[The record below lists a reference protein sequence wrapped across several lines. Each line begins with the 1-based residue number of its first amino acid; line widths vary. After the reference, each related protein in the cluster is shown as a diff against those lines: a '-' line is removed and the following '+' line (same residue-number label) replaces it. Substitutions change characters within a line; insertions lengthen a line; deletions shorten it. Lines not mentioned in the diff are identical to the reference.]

1 MMKEFKAFVSRG
13 NVVDLAVGVIIGGA
27 FGKVIS
33 SLVSDIFMPVISL
46 LTGGV
51 KFSDLRIVLVEA
63 VGESSEVAILYGLFI
78 ENIIDFVIIALSIFI
93 FIKLLSSMKK
103 KEADKPAAAPVVD
116 PVVELLSEIRD
127 ELRKNQVNK

>member
-1 MMKEFKAFVSRG
+1 MIKDLKAFVLRG

-33 SLVSDIFMPVISL
+33 SLVSDIFMPLISL
-46 LTGGV
+46 LTGGAN
-51 KFSDLRIVLVEA
+51 FSDLKIVLVEA
-63 VGESSEVAILYGLFI
+63 AGEATEVAILYGMFI
-78 ENIIDFVIIALSIFI
+78 ESTIDFLIIAVSIFF

-103 KEADKPAAAPVVD
+103 KEEVTPAPADID

-127 ELRKNQVNK
+127 ELKKR

>member
-1 MMKEFKAFVSRG
+1 MIKEFKAFVLRG

-51 KFSDLRIVLVEA
+51 KFSDLRVVLVEA

-78 ENIIDFVIIALSIFI
+78 ENIIDFVIIALSIFV

-127 ELRKNQVNK
+127 ELRKNPVNK

>member
-1 MMKEFKAFVSRG
+1 MRG

-33 SLVSDIFMPVISL
+33 SLVSDVFMPVISV

-51 KFSDLRIVLVEA
+51 SFADLKIVLVEA
-63 VGESSEVAILYGLFI
+63 VGEASEVAINYGLFI
-78 ENIIDFVIIALSIFI
+78 ENIIDFLIIALSIFV

-103 KEADKPAAAPVVD
+103 KEVPPPAPAPTID
-116 PVVELLSEIRD
+116 PVVALLTDIRD
-127 ELRKNQVNK
+127 QLKNR

>member
-1 MMKEFKAFVSRG
+1 MIKEFKAFVMRG

-33 SLVSDIFMPVISL
+33 SLVSDIFMPVISV

-51 KFSDLRIVLVEA
+51 KFSDLKIVLVEA
-63 VGESSEVAILYGLFI
+63 VGESAEVAIQYGMFI
-78 ENIIDFVIIALSIFI
+78 ENIIDFLIIALSIFV

-103 KEADKPAAAPVVD
+103 KEAEKPAPAPTPD

-127 ELRKNQVNK
+127 ELRKD